1 MSRILMVL
9 PAADTW
15 SRTAEVLLSE
25 EARARFV
32 EPNLSPIPR
41 F

>member
-15 SRTAEVLLSE
+15 SRTAEVLHEKLVQVGCRVDV
-25 EARARFV
+25 AAD
-32 EPNLSPIPR
+32 PR
-41 F
+41 G